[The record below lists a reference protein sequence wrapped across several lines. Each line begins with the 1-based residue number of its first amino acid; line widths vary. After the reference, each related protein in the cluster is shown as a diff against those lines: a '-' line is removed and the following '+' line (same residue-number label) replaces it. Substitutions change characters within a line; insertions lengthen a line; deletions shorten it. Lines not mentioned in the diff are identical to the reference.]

1 MNRNYM
7 LAGAISIIRVLLCL
21 ELLLILAWHEA
32 SFMGADF
39 RLLPRPGTPW
49 QRRARVPMPVPAA

>member
-1 MNRNYM
+1 M